1 MPDNKISE
9 TIVVLGIPISNLSL
23 EETIKHIFSM
33 IDSWKTDGRAR
44 QVATVNVDFV
54 VNTLTWKLSRVRHPE
69 LLDILVRSDLV
80 TPDGM
85 PIVLA
90 SRLLGTPLKERV
102 TGADLV
108 PMLAQESA
116 RRGKSIF
123 FLGGRGDVGQ
133 RAAEKLQQQYPQLE
147 IAGAYSPFVHV
158 EGAEIADS
166 EDQDREIVDRINR
179 SNADIL
185 LIGFGNPKQEVWFDR
200 NRHRLKVPV
209 SIGIGGTFEF
219 IVGSV
224 KRAPLWMQKTGTEWI
239 FRITQDP
246 RRLWKRYFVGF
257 FKFGLMIWPAI
268 LYYRLKRFLFRLR
281 RNRLSVLET
290 RIPESMD
297 SKTPHINIISLPDHL
312 DASIVNSVKDQV
324 EPMIDQVSNIVL
336 EFDHVNF
343 IDSSGLGFII
353 TLWRKLEEL
362 DKKLFLT
369 GLSTSTRRF
378 FKLTRMLERLE
389 DRICDTPEDV
399 LDRIREKETTPGF
412 YFVSQKK
419 AGFVYIRLYGSM
431 DAGQRGKINMDAVL
445 AEIGESDCIV
455 DMKKL
460 KFVDSSGLMFFF
472 KIHKHLA
479 NLGKRVLLCN
489 LNTTVRQMFR
499 ITKTERLF
507 NIRNTAGDAEKEIAG
522 RVEN

>member
-1 MPDNKISE
+1 MSNPKISE
-9 TIVVLGIPISNLSL
+9 AIVLLGIPISNLNMK
-23 EETIKHIFSM
+23 ETIDHIFSM
-33 IDSWKTDGRAR
+33 IDTWEIDGRAR
-44 QVATVNVDFV
+44 QVATVNMDFV

-69 LLDILVRSDLV
+69 LLDILMRSDLV

-90 SRLLGTPLKERV
+90 GRLLGTPLKERA

-108 PMLAQESA
+108 PRLAQESA

-123 FLGGRGDVGQ
+123 FLGGKGDVGQ
-133 RAAEKLQQQYPQLE
+133 QAAEKLQKKYPQMK
-147 IAGAYSPFVHV
+147 IADVYSPFLHV
-158 EGAEIADS
+158 EGAKIADS
-166 EDQDREIVDRINR
+166 EDQDREIVNRINQ
-179 SNADIL
+179 SKADIL
-185 LIGFGNPKQEVWFDR
+185 LIGFGNPEQEIWFDR

-209 SIGIGGTFEF
+209 SIGIGETFEF

-246 RRLWKRYFVGF
+246 KRLWKRYFVGF

-268 LYYRLKRFLFRLR
+268 LYYRLRHFIFKLK

-290 RIPESMD
+290 RIPESID
-297 SKTPHINIISLPDHL
+297 GSTPHINIVRLPDHL

-324 EPMIDQVSNIVL
+324 EPMIDKVSNIVL
-336 EFDHVNF
+336 EFDQVTF

-369 GLSTSTRRF
+369 GLTSSTRRF

-389 DRICDTPEDV
+389 DRICDTSENV
-399 LDRIREKETTPGF
+399 LDRIKETTQGF
-412 YFVSQKK
+412 YFVSQNK
-419 AGFVYIRLYGSM
+419 ADFAYIRLYGFL
-431 DAGQRGKINMDAVL
+431 DAAQRGKLNIEAVFT
-445 AEIGESDCIV
+445 EIGESDCIV
-455 DMKKL
+455 DMKDL

-479 NLGKRVLLCN
+479 NLNRRMFLCN
-489 LNTTVRQMFR
+489 LNKTVRQMFR
-499 ITKTERLF
+499 ITKTEQLF
-507 NIRNTAGDAEKEIAG
+507 NIKNTPEDAEKEIESCG
-522 RVEN
+522 L